1 MENGW
6 TKRIEELTKSRDYWK
21 REWRLLNAGLNMAED
36 KIKELEAERD
46 ADRRREYA
54 QSIGYVRACCGRI
67 LLNRR
72 GKTNDLYSS

>member
-1 MENGW
+1 MIVTNGLYAE
-6 TKRIEELTKSRDYWK
+6 ID
-21 REWRLLNAGLNMAED
+21 RLRARV
-36 KIKELEAERD
+36 KELEDERD

>member
-6 TKRIEELTKSRDYWK
+6 TERIEEL
-21 REWRLLNAGLNMAED
+21 EAEVA
-36 KIKELEAERD
+36 KLAAERD

-67 LLNRR
+67 LLKRR